1 MRGAAR
7 QAGLRWPTVPLI
19 IFHGDRDSTVNPVNG
34 THVLEQAIGTSRT
47 KKNTHRGQIPGGH
60 SYTRTTY
67 ADGEREIM
75 EHWNIHGAAHAWS
88 GGSPAG
94 SYTDPEGPDATR
106 EMLRFFPR
114 ASA

>member
-1 MRGAAR
+1 M
-7 QAGLRWPTVPLI
+7 RWPTVPLI

-75 EHWNIHGAAHAWS
+75 EHWNIHGAAL
-88 GGSPAG
+88 PA
-94 SYTDPEGPDATR
+94 PIR
-106 EMLRFFPR
+106 ILRGQTQQKKCCV
-114 ASA
+114 SS